1 MNKDKAK
8 KSKVSPLVGAGLG
21 TVAGGPVG
29 AVAGASI
36 ARGVNK
42 ERDRYAKKGARSHL
56 GKVGHDAKLGAKSLG
71 LGSALAGGLAGAAL
85 GSTIP
90 VVKKKGFLGL
100 GRDKKAENQQRLKNT
115 LSGAGLGALGYGT
128 SGAIKGAG
136 TGALVGATRGFV
148 QENKTKNKK
157 MKNYN
162 YTVENFADFAS
173 RWKKT
178 LSPDSVARGKATGQ
192 LLAQN
197 RKDVKGG
204 IYSQVQAD
212 KDLAEGIRKGK
223 EASAA
228 GKSALLKKAASS
240 NRTMRPTTVR
250 KNIKVARPSNKL
262 SPQSAQSFKQGA
274 QNQATNANNAR
285 LRGAAKDFKDNVG
298 FRNTLEDTM
307 NPKPKSPNTGYQ
319 KPPKVPKSSGGFN
332 GKGLGDD
339 AFKGFAGNTTKKVG
353 RSMLGKKLLVG
364 AGLAGGLY
372 AAKKLGEKRRQAKQ
386 NPGLLSKLTK
396 GRVTIK

>member
-1 MNKDKAK
+1 MNKDKTK

-36 ARGVNK
+36 TRGVNK

-85 GSTIP
+85 GFAIP
-90 VVKKKGFLGL
+90 VKKKGFLGL

-157 MKNYN
+157 MKNY
-162 YTVENFADFAS
+162 THTLENFADFAS

-178 LSPDSVARGKATGQ
+178 LSPDSVAAGKQTGQSIARNKALAADTTLKYNPAELARENASDIARGKQ
-192 LLAQN
+192 LGA
-197 RKDVKGG
+197 
-204 IYSQVQAD
+204 
-212 KDLAEGIRKGK
+212 KGK
-223 EASAA
+223 ENLAR
-228 GKSALLKKAASS
+228 KAASS
-240 NRTMRPTTVR
+240 NRTMRPTTPRNNLTVQR
-250 KNIKVARPSNKL
+250 PNNKKVVQAFKQKAQQQVKPPTPTNNPIPSSASRPRPSTGNTGRTKLPSNPLKTPKVTAMPNVGKVPFNKTSRL
-262 SPQSAQSFKQGA
+262 GKI
-274 QNQATNANNAR
+274 AR
-285 LRGAAKDFKDNVG
+285 NISINRVPIGAAVA
-298 FRNTLEDTM
+298 
-307 NPKPKSPNTGYQ
+307 
-319 KPPKVPKSSGGFN
+319 
-332 GKGLGDD
+332 GLG
-339 AFKGFAGNTTKKVG
+339 V
-353 RSMLGKKLLVG
+353 
-364 AGLAGGLY
+364 AGGLY
-372 AAKKLGEKRRQAKQ
+372 AAKKSKERKQGLRQRFFNK
-386 NPGLLSKLTK
+386 
-396 GRVTIK
+396 